1 MTTENPNKIDLDF
14 YKKQENKHRLINLLH
29 SVKVNID
36 GVLTK
41 DEQDYYIKEIQ
52 FMIDG
57 KRFHNIEILKD
68 IQDGQSEIKLGEF

>member
-57 KRFHNIEILKD
+57 KRFHNAEILKD